1 MRRPRGRGW
10 MRLSGSNRKKISSKG
25 KREKEK
31 KDSRV
36 FSWTTGQ
43 IEGGHQGTRRT
54 LFSSVGVQG
63 LEARWHSRVICWTF
77 NLFFYLK
84 EASAGLSHKKPQ
96 SHPDTRTRWNGKSF
110 LIRGQGMNFHPWLKG
125 RRFLDSWPVLREYYG
140 GNDGLVIFFFSFS
153 KDMVERYCEMNT
165 EYLFC
170 WL

>member
-77 NLFFYLK
+77 NLFFTLK
-84 EASAGLSHKKPQ
+84 KLQQAFP
-96 SHPDTRTRWNGKSF
+96 TRSRSLTQ
-110 LIRGQGMNFHPWLKG
+110 IRGLGETGNHFWYAAKEWTFILG
-125 RRFLDSWPVLREYYG
+125 SRGEDSWILGRCYG
-140 GNDGLVIFFFSFS
+140 SIMEGT
-153 KDMVERYCEMNT
+153 MV
-165 EYLFC
+165 
-170 WL
+170 W